1 LILRAKRQIRG
12 VTLVLALALPAVA
25 SPGTPAAAQGLGV
38 LDAVRLALEHDPNI
52 AIVQARLAGA
62 QGVLL
67 GAAGQ
72 FDPLVTSRV
81 DQVESDTP
89 LSESSSREERSLTSS
104 VGVAQQFRTGL
115 TVAPELGVS
124 RVDVPGT
131 GANALNVGTLAL
143 TFRQPLLQGR
153 GRTVTT
159 AGEMSAEREVAASFL
174 DVEQTT
180 SERVLAVVSQYW
192 TVRARLLDL
201 DILTASEQ
209 SSRDLLETTRRL
221 VEADQTPAAELILLE
236 ANLAA
241 KESSVIGGERALFT
255 ARQDLGREIGLEPAR
270 IASLPLPADPLP
282 LLAPAAVPP
291 PAEAGRFI
299 ETALRRRAD
308 VRAARERRGGAEI
321 LLRAADDALRPRL
334 DLLFV
339 PSWSGL
345 VTGEG
350 AGDYFASLGRNVP
363 GANASLGFIL
373 SWPTRNRT
381 ARGLQAQSE
390 AIRRQTEL
398 VIELI
403 SRGLGADVPSA
414 LDAVRSSALQ
424 VEKASEAVRLFERA
438 VVNEEKKLRAGSS
451 TLIDVISQRDRLTSA
466 RQTEVSAQLALA
478 LSLVR
483 LRFET
488 GTLFAAGEGEGG
500 AALRPE
506 LLATVPSLEETRP

>member
-1 LILRAKRQIRG
+1 MRAKRQIRSVAFLLG
-12 VTLVLALALPAVA
+12 LTLPVMTSSSA
-25 SPGTPAAAQGLGV
+25 TAQGLGV
-38 LDAVRLALEHDPNI
+38 LDAVRLALENDPNI
-52 AIVQARLAGA
+52 AIVQAQLAGA
-62 QGVLL
+62 QGALL
-67 GAAGQ
+67 SAAGQ
-72 FDPLVTSRV
+72 FDPLVSSQLE
-81 DQVESDTP
+81 QVESDTP
-89 LSESSSREERSLTSS
+89 LTESSSREERSLTSS
-104 VGVAQQFRTGL
+104 VGVARQFRTGL
-115 TVAPELGVS
+115 TVSPELGVS
-124 RVDVPGT
+124 RVDVPGA
-131 GANALNVGTLAL
+131 GANALNVGTLAM

-153 GRTVTT
+153 GRAVTT
-159 AGEMSAEREVAASFL
+159 ANERSAEREVAASVL

-201 DILTASEQ
+201 DILTASQQ

-221 VEADQTPAAELILLE
+221 VEADQTPAAELVLLE

-255 ARQDLGREIGLEPAR
+255 ARQDLGREIGLEPSR
-270 IASLPLPADPLP
+270 IASLPLPVDSLP
-282 LLAPAAVPP
+282 VLAPEAVPP

-299 ETALRRRAD
+299 EVALRRRAD
-308 VRAARERRGGAEI
+308 VRAARERQGGAEI

-345 VTGEG
+345 VAGEG
-350 AGDYFASLGRNVP
+350 PGDYFGSLGRNVP

-373 SWPTRNRT
+373 SWPTLNRT
-381 ARGLQAQSE
+381 ARGLQAQTE

-398 VIELI
+398 TIELI

-424 VEKASEAVRLFERA
+424 VQKASEAVRLFERA
-438 VVNEEKKLRAGSS
+438 VINEEKKLRAGSS

-478 LSLVR
+478 LALVR
-483 LRFET
+483 LRFQT
-488 GTLFAAGEGEGG
+488 GTLFAGAGEGE

-506 LLATVPSLEETRP
+506 LLATVPSPEETRP